1 MFIDL
6 VHVSNKESHK
16 TAADQRH
23 CRGRD
28 HHDDAPSL
36 VDQEAQATSDQDLS
50 QLHHAGEDST
60 IQALPSPIAVQ
71 APSWGLLSLQ
81 GKCRNTLTL
90 HEPSFRAAIGMGGP
104 RNIAAAGDIGAIV
117 RIPRFPFPLLCVM
130 MGWFLSIPE
139 PPFPNQITEGNGT
152 CSAALRGCRAST

>member
-28 HHDDAPSL
+28 HHNDAPSL

-104 RNIAAAGDIGAIV
+104 EILQLQGTLGQ
-117 RIPRFPFPLLCVM
+117 
-130 MGWFLSIPE
+130 LSESPGS
-139 PPFPNQITEGNGT
+139 PCLF
-152 CSAALRGCRAST
+152 SV